1 MGEDHVIPS
10 DGLDQLIR
18 KNKYL
23 GQDLF
28 NDTLKTKHN
37 FKKKNTKVY
46 EKSILNKDRFNKF
59 FATGSNSSL
68 ARAYDEK

>member
-1 MGEDHVIPS
+1 M
-10 DGLDQLIR
+10 R

-37 FKKKNTKVY
+37 FKSKNTKIY

-59 FATGSNSSL
+59 FASG
-68 ARAYDEK
+68 